1 MNLRRL
7 SWWITTTLLAVTVGA
22 FASLPCAYAQPNPGL
37 SQLGGFVYIDRNNDG
52 IIAFSNQANPEYAID
67 KVTISLFSKVGN
79 VETPV
84 STTLSD
90 ANGRYLFPNLNPG
103 TYVLRQTQPV
113 EMVDGLDTLGILQ
126 SWNSTPIPPAASAGT
141 AGNNFFTDIVLTANV
156 GGEFYNFGE
165 RGLSSAFVSKRYLFA
180 SAPALPPVVP
190 EPGIAGL
197 AIGAIGTAIMK
208 RRSRV

>member
-1 MNLRRL
+1 MNLRRP
-7 SWWITTTLLAVTVGA
+7 SWWISTTLLAATIGI
-22 FASLPCAYAQPNPGL
+22 FASIPCAYAQPNLGL

-52 IIAFSNQANPEYAID
+52 IIAFSDQANPEYAID
-67 KVTISLFSKVGN
+67 NVTISLFSKAGN

-84 STTLSD
+84 STVLTD

-126 SWNSTPIPPAASAGT
+126 SWNSSAIPPAASAGT

-165 RGLSSAFVSKRYLFA
+165 RGLSSAYVSKRYLFA

-190 EPGIAGL
+190 EPSVAGL
-197 AIGAIGTAIMK
+197 AIAAIGAATMK